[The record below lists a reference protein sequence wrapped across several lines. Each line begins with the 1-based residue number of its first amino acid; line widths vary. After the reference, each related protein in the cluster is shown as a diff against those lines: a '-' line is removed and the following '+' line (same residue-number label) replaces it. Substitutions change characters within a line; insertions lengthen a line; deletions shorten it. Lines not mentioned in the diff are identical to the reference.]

1 MKTAVSLCNMNQPFK
16 LKNPIQTYAWGS
28 HSAIQQ
34 VMGIPPT
41 TEPWA
46 ELWMGAHP
54 VAPSKVYSHNDW
66 VSLDSFIRQSP
77 KQILGEKT
85 AQKFQNTL
93 PYLFKLLAAEKPL
106 SIQAHPDRRQAEN
119 GFDRENRLG
128 IKLDSPSRNYRDPR
142 HKPECICALTPF
154 TGLKGFRKI
163 DDIASLLSLLCPES
177 LADELDILRTKGLK
191 LFFNSLMAIP
201 IEKKRAV
208 IRETIKTAKEQ
219 AAANPIFQWILT
231 LYMHYPEDI
240 GILSPAILNLFS
252 LAPGEALFL
261 PAGELHA
268 YLDGL
273 GIELM
278 ANSDN
283 VLRGGLTPKHIDVP
297 ELMNILNF
305 NESTVSILYPER
317 ISDFEDRYPVLAEE
331 FSLSVINITNAA
343 FFSSSEH
350 KSPEIVL
357 CTQGKADL
365 SCDNPTVFIHLNA
378 GDAAFIPACVDNYK
392 IIGDARIYKAGVP
405 V

>member
-1 MKTAVSLCNMNQPFK
+1 MKTAVSLYNMNQPFK

-41 TEPWA
+41 TDPWA

-54 VAPSKVYSHNDW
+54 IAPSQVYTHNDW

-77 KQILGEKT
+77 EQMLGEKT
-85 AQKFQNTL
+85 AQKYQKTL

-128 IKLDSPSRNYRDPR
+128 IKLDSPNRNYRDPR

-163 DDIASLLSLLCPES
+163 DDMASLLSALCPES

-191 LFFNSLMAIP
+191 FFFHSLMAIP
-201 IEKKRAV
+201 IEKKKAV

-231 LYMHYPEDI
+231 LYLHYPEDI
-240 GILSPAILNLFS
+240 GILSPAILNLFR

-378 GDAAFIPACVDNYK
+378 GDAAFIPACVDRYK